1 MKAAILARKIHKWV
15 ALIVGIQVLFWM
27 LTGVYMVVVNI
38 DFIHGDSLVQNL
50 NEPLPNDAM
59 NLYPI
64 AEILDRYPETVS
76 VDLVTRKAVPYFIVH
91 SPSETVLLD
100 ARSGRQMSP
109 ISREF
114 AAELANYF
122 YAGDGTLGD
131 VVLLTEPESA
141 PQEIRGRPLPLWQA
155 VFDDSIATTFY
166 LSPSTGEL
174 LTRRHTFWRIYDFLW
189 MFHIMDYE
197 NRTDINSNLLRLAAF
212 IGLAM
217 ALSGIWLLIHSLRG
231 RRSRGMSTAA
241 VSDQRGRSYGPVSKA
256 T

>member
-15 ALIVGIQVLFWM
+15 ALIVGVQVLFWM

-38 DFIHGDSLVQNL
+38 DFIHGDSLVRNL

-59 NLYPI
+59 DLYPI
-64 AEILDRYPETVS
+64 AEILDRYPQTVS
-76 VDLVTRKAVPYFIVH
+76 VDFEARNAVPYFVAR

-100 ARSGRQMSP
+100 ARTGRQISP

-141 PQEIRGRPLPLWQA
+141 PQEIRGGALPLWQA
-155 VFDDSIATTFY
+155 VFDDSITTTFY

-197 NRTDINSNLLRLAAF
+197 NRTDINNNLLRLAAF

-231 RRSRGMSTAA
+231 RRNRGTSTAA